1 MGYSDPNGL
10 AALRQAIA
18 GHLRASRGIVC
29 DAEQIFIVNGAQQA
43 FDLIGRVLLNRGD
56 PVWFENPGAIGARN
70 SFIACGARM
79 ISVPVDARRPVG
91 RGRPASCAATSAW
104 SS

>member
-10 AALRQAIA
+10 AVAAPGDRRSICAPA
-18 GHLRASRGIVC
+18 AASSC
-29 DAEQIFIVNGAQQA
+29 DAEQIFVVNGAQQA

-70 SFIACGARM
+70 CFIACGATHDLR
-79 ISVPVDARRPVG
+79 AGRR
-91 RGRPASCAATSAW
+91 
-104 SS
+104 